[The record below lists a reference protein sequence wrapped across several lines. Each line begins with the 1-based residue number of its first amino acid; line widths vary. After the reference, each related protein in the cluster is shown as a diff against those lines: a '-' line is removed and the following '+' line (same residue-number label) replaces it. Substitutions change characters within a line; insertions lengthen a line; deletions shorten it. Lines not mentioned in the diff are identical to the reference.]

1 MKLDNFKELLIKKS
15 GDNENLQLLIK
26 YMRDEYLVD
35 HVVESLEK
43 MAASYSKKNPNA
55 SLKDFAANM
64 NKFKSGMIHDALSHH
79 ATQYKKALEAGDKN
93 VADDHMRQIFKTMH
107 MIDKITKDSVN
118 DHTGG
123 RLKVEA
129 VDPKPWERSGYQN
142 KNDQGKFK
150 TDTQGWKRHGAQ
162 ISYDWLRD
170 APHESYK
177 DEIKRHGHNK
187 AYPLEE
193 ITVNDKHIHVDPD
206 AEYTGKYESH
216 PFDEHPIFKYYN
228 QSPSAHTPEHKAKYL
243 EERQQ
248 FHENPEGG
256 KAKYREKLAGMSKED
271 FANFGSKKADPIHP
285 HIEGLDV
292 SSKTAGQPAKIE
304 PTDLKARLERI
315 RQMGKK

>member
-1 MKLDNFKELLIKKS
+1 MKLDNFKELLLKKS
-15 GDNENLQLLIK
+15 GENENLQLLIK

-55 SLKDFAANM
+55 SAKDFAANM
-64 NKFKSGMIHDALSHH
+64 NKFKAGMIHDSLSHH
-79 ATQYKKALEAGDKN
+79 ATQYKKALEAGHKD

-107 MIDKITKDSVN
+107 LVDKVTRDGVN

-142 KNDQGKFK
+142 KNESGKFK
-150 TDTQGWKRHGAQ
+150 TDTQGWKRHGAK
-162 ISYDWLRD
+162 INYDWLRE

-177 DEIKRHGHNK
+177 DEISRHGHNK

-193 ITVNDKHIHVDPD
+193 ITVNGKHIHINDD
-206 AEYTGKYESH
+206 ANYEGKFEPHAFDSH
-216 PFDEHPIFKYYN
+216 PIYKHYN

-243 EERQQ
+243 EEREH
-248 FHENPEGG
+248 FHTHPEGG

-271 FANFGSKKADPIHP
+271 FANFGSKKADPIHTDV
-285 HIEGLDV
+285 EGLDT
-292 SSKTAGQPAKIE
+292 SKEATPKQQITPQ
-304 PTDLKARLERI
+304 DLKSRLEAI